1 MAGGIVIMLTGALI
15 GPVFAPTQE
24 ETPILRL
31 VWLPV
36 YAATLGLIFMRLS
49 SLVRAWPAWLA
60 LLSLIA
66 LAFASKY
73 WSLDP
78 EVTQRRVI
86 AMAMTGMFAVYLG
99 AIFYGPHLP
108 RLLMH
113 ATLVMAMGSL
123 LMVFLVPSIGVHSDV
138 NAGLWR
144 GLWYEKNQMGLVMV
158 AGATACAA
166 CLVCGGRNWAL
177 AAAGLFLATVLVLAT
192 QSKTSLL
199 SLMLGVGVI
208 FGIWAVRRGGP
219 VLAVV
224 GVWLGVVMASLLL
237 MLIVFDAGALLEA
250 LGKDPTLTG
259 RTEIWESLMRRV
271 DERPWTGYGYS
282 AFWGID
288 SVPANQVRQETGWL
302 VPSAHNGWIDLLV
315 ELGWP
320 GAVLVGTLMT
330 SAILGSLL
338 RLGRDGVAE
347 GWFSLGY
354 LAVFALLSTSESVL
368 MTHQALPWVLF
379 LCILTRAV
387 CGDPSLTEQVLV
399 ERPRTA
405 YQNRPRIAS
414 HSRHGRAPSP
424 IPVR

>member
-1 MAGGIVIMLTGALI
+1 MLTGALI
-15 GPVFAPTQE
+15 GPIFSPQQL

-36 YAATLGLIFMRLS
+36 YAMTLALVFMRLP

-60 LLSLIA
+60 LLCLIS

-73 WSLDP
+73 WSIDP
-78 EVTQRRVI
+78 DVTQRRVI
-86 AMAMTGMFAVYLG
+86 AMAMTGIFAVYLG
-99 AIFYGPHLP
+99 TVFYGAYLP
-108 RLLMH
+108 RMLMH
-113 ATLVMAMGSL
+113 ATLFMAMGSL
-123 LMVFLVPSIGVHSDV
+123 VMVFLFPSIGVHSDV

-144 GLWYEKNQMGLVMV
+144 GMWYEKNQMGLVMV

-166 CLVCGGRNWAL
+166 CLAIGGRDWIL
-177 AAAGLFLATVLVLAT
+177 AGAGLLLASVLVLAT

-199 SLMLGVGVI
+199 CLMLGVGVVG
-208 FGIWAVRRGGP
+208 GIWALRRGGA
-219 VLAVV
+219 VLAIV
-224 GVWLGVVMASLLL
+224 GLWLGVVLGGAFL
-237 MLIVFDAGALLEA
+237 MLIIFDSAALLEA

-271 DERPWTGYGYS
+271 AERPWTGYGYQ

-320 GAVLVGTLMT
+320 GAVLVGTLMA
-330 SAILGSLL
+330 SAVMGSLL

-347 GWFSLGY
+347 GWFGLGY
-354 LAVFALLSTSESVL
+354 LAVFGLLSTSESVL
-368 MTHQALPWVLF
+368 MTHQSLPWVLF
-379 LCILTRAV
+379 LCILTRAI
-387 CGDPSLTEQVLV
+387 CGDPSLNGQELV
-399 ERPRTA
+399 EPRPAA
-405 YQNRPRIAS
+405 YQNGPRIVS
-414 HSRHGRAPSP
+414 HSRHGRTPRP